1 MIVRDVRVTVVV
13 VPFTQPETW
22 FFGRCWGLTNAIL
35 EVETDDGL
43 IGLGE
48 APGHPNIDAVR
59 EMLKVV
65 TPLIVG
71 EDPANV
77 ARFLR
82 RARMQGGHHF
92 AHSMNIA
99 IAAIEMAL
107 WDLVGKAAGA
117 PIHRLWG
124 GLEQTHVP
132 YYWYIPVPD
141 RDAPTARRQAA
152 EGVERGFATMYL
164 KIGFDVAADVALVTA
179 VREEVGPDIH
189 IRVDAN
195 EAWSAFDA
203 IDALRAFED
212 VRLEFLEQP
221 IDMHDFAGAAA
232 LRDRTRTKIGANQS
246 AWELHEV
253 AALLAARATDAIVT
267 DPHQLGGLARF
278 RDAAAMCE
286 VARVPLIKHSFAD
299 LGITTAATLHVLG
312 ALHAPVLAHQT
323 HLTILEHDLLTTPF
337 KFVDGNL
344 EVPTGPGLGVELD
357 REALRHYAELYE
369 TVGEPQG
376 YGALDREST
385 IPPALTKD
393 SVASSLA

>member
-1 MIVRDVRVTVVV
+1 MIIRDTRVTVVV

-22 FFGRCWGLTNAIL
+22 FFGRCWGLTNAIV

-48 APGHPNIDAVR
+48 APGHPNIDTVL
-59 EMLKVV
+59 EMLKLV
-65 TPLIVG
+65 TPLVVG

-77 ARFLR
+77 SRILR

-99 IAAIEMAL
+99 IAAVEMAL

-117 PIHRLWG
+117 PLHRLWG
-124 GLEQTHVP
+124 GLERSQVP
-132 YYWYIPVPD
+132 YYWYIPVPE
-141 RDAPTARRQAA
+141 RDAETARRQAA
-152 EGVERGFATMYL
+152 DGVERGFRTMYL
-164 KIGFDVAADVALVTA
+164 KIGFDVAADVALVKA
-179 VREEVGPDIH
+179 VREEVGPDVA

-195 EAWSAFDA
+195 EAWSAFEA
-203 IDALRAFED
+203 IDALRAFEEVD
-212 VRLEFLEQP
+212 LEFLEQP

-232 LRDRTRTKIGANQS
+232 LRERTRTKIGANQS
-246 AWELHEV
+246 AWELHQV
-253 AALLAARATDAIVT
+253 AELLAARAADAIVT

-312 ALHAPVLAHQT
+312 ALPAPVLAHQT
-323 HLTILEHDLLTTPF
+323 HFTILEHDLLATPF
-337 KFVDGNL
+337 KFVDGCL
-344 EVPTGPGLGVELD
+344 EVPTAPGIGVELD
-357 REALRHYAELYE
+357 RDALKHYAQVYE

-376 YGALDREST
+376 YGALDRAST
-385 IPPALTKD
+385 IPQSLTRD
-393 SVASSLA
+393 GVASSLA